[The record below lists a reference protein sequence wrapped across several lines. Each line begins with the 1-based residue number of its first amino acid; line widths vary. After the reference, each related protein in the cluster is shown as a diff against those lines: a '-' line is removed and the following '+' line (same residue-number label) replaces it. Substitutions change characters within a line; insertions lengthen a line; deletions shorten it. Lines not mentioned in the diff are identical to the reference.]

1 MALCTP
7 RYCLDEPSDTSLP
20 LATLMEL
27 PLFVKPFDA
36 NLEGDPFIWAKIKFV
51 SCCERSPTLSPKTA
65 CPFLSIPPYG
75 PCSSL

>member
-7 RYCLDEPSDTSLP
+7 RCCPYEPFDASLAS
-20 LATLMEL
+20 ATLMEL
-27 PLFVKPFDA
+27 PLLVKPFET

-51 SCCERSPTLSPKTA
+51 SYCERSPTLSPKTA